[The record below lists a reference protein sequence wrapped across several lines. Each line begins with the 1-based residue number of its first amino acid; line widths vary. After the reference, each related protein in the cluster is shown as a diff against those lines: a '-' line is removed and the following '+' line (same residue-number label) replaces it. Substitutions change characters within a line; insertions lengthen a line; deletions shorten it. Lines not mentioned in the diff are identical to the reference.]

1 MRLTKE
7 QVEKISA
14 LVLARLKERDLVVF
28 KTDERKVLERVN
40 EIILG
45 DLRAEDDLDREV
57 EEMLKARA
65 GEINSQKIDYRK
77 MFNMIKGK
85 LARERGIVL

>member
-7 QVEKISA
+7 QVEKISG
-14 LVLARLKERDLVVF
+14 LVLARLKDRDLVVF
-28 KTDERKVLERVN
+28 KADERKVLERVN
-40 EIILG
+40 GIILA

-57 EEMLKARA
+57 EEMLKTRA